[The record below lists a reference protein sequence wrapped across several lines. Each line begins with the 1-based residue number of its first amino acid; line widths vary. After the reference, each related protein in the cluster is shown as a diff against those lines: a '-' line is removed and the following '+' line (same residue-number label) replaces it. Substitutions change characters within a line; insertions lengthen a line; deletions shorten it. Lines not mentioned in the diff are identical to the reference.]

1 MDKKLTLSL
10 KDTVIEQ
17 AKEYAKSNNTSV
29 SKLIEAYLA
38 LLTKK
43 NKEKSNSDLKDFTE
57 KITEE
62 DQAGITLAETTI
74 DKSPDR
80 NVKRQS
86 NRAKNNKNVN

>member
-43 NKEKSNSDLKDFTE
+43 NKEMSEITPLVKELSGVLSANKDFDIKESYTDYLIE
-57 KITEE
+57 KY
-62 DQAGITLAETTI
+62 
-74 DKSPDR
+74 K
-80 NVKRQS
+80 
-86 NRAKNNKNVN
+86 

>member
-43 NKEKSNSDLKDFTE
+43 NKEKSE
-57 KITEE
+57 ITP
-62 DQAGITLAETTI
+62 L
-74 DKSPDR
+74 
-80 NVKRQS
+80 VKELS
-86 NRAKNNKNVN
+86 GVLSANKNFDIKESYTDYLIEKYK